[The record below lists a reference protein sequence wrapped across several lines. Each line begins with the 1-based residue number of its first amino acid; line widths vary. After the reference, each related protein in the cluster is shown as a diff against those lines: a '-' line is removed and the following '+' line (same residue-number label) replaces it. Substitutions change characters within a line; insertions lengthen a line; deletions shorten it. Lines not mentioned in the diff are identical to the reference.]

1 MKMVFVLA
9 LAASLAGGLTG
20 CRKGAAPGSDNAG
33 AKEVLAAFT
42 KSGADPAAL
51 TAALRPKPA
60 DYDAVFV
67 TDAVPKVKAALE
79 PIWDSPKAVIKPA
92 DDQTQVELV
101 SATPDQLAKG
111 NVAGCPEGYKDIADK
126 LDPKV
131 IVYCG
136 SFVKKGE
143 KLGLSVDA
151 LVYVNDHWA
160 LFPKAFR
167 ALR

>member
-1 MKMVFVLA
+1 MNRVLA
-9 LAASLAGGLTG
+9 LAIAAMSLPG
-20 CRKGAAPGSDNAG
+20 CKKGAQDAAA

-42 KSGADPAAL
+42 KPGADAAAL

-60 DYDAVFV
+60 DYDAVFAA
-67 TDAVPKVKAALE
+67 DAVPKVKAALE
-79 PIWDSPKAVIKPA
+79 PIWDSPKAVLKPA
-92 DDQTQVELV
+92 GDQTHVNLV

-111 NVAGCPEGYKDIADK
+111 VAGCPEGYKDIADK
-126 LDPKV
+126 LDPKIV
-131 IVYCG
+131 VYCG
-136 SFVKKGE
+136 EFVKPGD

-160 LFPKAFR
+160 LFPKPFR

>member
-1 MKMVFVLA
+1 MNRVPA
-9 LAASLAGGLTG
+9 LVIAAMSLAG
-20 CRKGAAPGSDNAG
+20 CKKGAAADAAA

-42 KSGADPAAL
+42 KPGADAAAL

-67 TDAVPKVKAALE
+67 ADAVPKVKAALE
-79 PIWDSPKAVIKPA
+79 PVWDSPKAILKPSA
-92 DDQTQVELV
+92 DQTQVEVV

-111 NVAGCPEGYKDIADK
+111 ALGCPDGYKDIADK

-131 IVYCG
+131 VVYCG
-136 SFVKKGE
+136 QFVKPGD

-151 LVYVNDHWA
+151 LVNVNDHWA
-160 LFPKAFR
+160 YFPKAFR